1 MPTQSETESTLKGD
15 IAGGL
20 TAAFLALPVSI
31 VVGSFTL
38 EALGRDG
45 FTLGIVSGIWGLA
58 LGAIIL
64 AILGTRSTGVNVP
77 RSVAG
82 FFVAALLFQVIMG
95 TNTVVAMEAGSQ
107 LAGVFL
113 FLALTGL
120 IQTVIGLT
128 HMGGMVKYCPQ
139 PVLAGF
145 LNAVGIL
152 LFVSQIGALLGVEDT
167 HSIRIVLH
175 EIERDFKPLNLVVV
189 AVTGAII
196 AWPPRFTHRIPSMV
210 SGVLVGTVAY
220 HLLHELGLEKYLGST
235 IGSMPEVISPPFDI
249 ALKFYP
255 FIEIYGA
262 RLPDILAAAFGL
274 AIIGSLDHLLSSK
287 AYEAHTGVRLDTNKE
302 LAKLG
307 ATNTILPCLGCI
319 PVGINLTNSLANH
332 NAGGKSRW
340 SLVVIGITSLVA
352 ILLFGWAIAWL
363 PRVVVAVLLITLALR
378 LIDFNIVVTLFNWLR
393 GKARISRS
401 HGIDLAILIIVAG
414 VAIAVG
420 VANGVAVG
428 IVIAVGF
435 FIATTSRSVV
445 RRVYRT
451 DAIHSRR
458 SRPAAEMEQLD
469 IHGNKVV
476 VLVLEGIVFF
486 GTADHLLDR
495 IDELLKEDVTHIIL
509 DMKRVNYI
517 DSTGAR
523 IFVQL
528 AKVVRESGRQ
538 VLVSHMNKN
547 HELWEFMEDT
557 GVVKAV
563 GSSGFFDDTD
573 HALEKAENDLLLA
586 VIGEKTVIRETPL
599 SRITP
604 MELLNR
610 EELALLSP
618 QLEKRIFNPGE
629 HIFKE
634 GDAGDELF
642 IISEG
647 SASVYR
653 AMEDNIGSHRL
664 VTFGQGTVFGEMAL
678 LDAQPRSASVRADGR
693 LTCYVMSR
701 HQLDDLV
708 AQHHAIA
715 VKMLISLSRELGRR
729 LRSANQ
735 TINSLQT

>member
-1 MPTQSETESTLKGD
+1 MPSHPESTLKGD

-38 EALGRDG
+38 EALGRNG
-45 FTLGIVSGIWGLA
+45 YTLGIVSGIWGLA

-64 AILGTRSTGVNVP
+64 ALLGTHSSGVNVP

-82 FFVAALLFQVIMG
+82 FFVAALLSQMVMG
-95 TNTVVAMEAGSQ
+95 FNTASVDPSAQ
-107 LAGVFL
+107 LAAVFL

-120 IQTVIGLT
+120 VQTLIGLT
-128 HMGGMVKYCPQ
+128 HLGGMVKYCPQ

-152 LFVSQIGALLGVEDT
+152 LFVSQIGPMLGNEDA
-167 HSIRIVLH
+167 HSIREVWVEFEQSLA
-175 EIERDFKPLNLVVV
+175 PLNLLVV
-189 AVTGAII
+189 AITAAVI
-196 AWPPRFTHRIPSMV
+196 AWPPRFLHRVPSMIL
-210 SGVLVGTVAY
+210 GVIAGTAGY
-220 HLLHELGLEKYLGST
+220 HILDAMGLEKYLGST
-235 IGSMPEVISPPFDI
+235 IGAMPPIHPPFDI
-249 ALKFYP
+249 GLSFYS
-255 FIEIYGA
+255 FIQVYGA
-262 RLPDILAAAFGL
+262 RLPDMIAAAFGL
-274 AIIGSLDHLLSSK
+274 AIVGSLDHLLSSK
-287 AYEAHTGVRLDTNKE
+287 AYEARTGVRLDTNRE

-307 ATNTILPCLGCI
+307 GTNTLLACIGCI

-332 NAGGKSRW
+332 NAGGRSRW
-340 SLVVIGITSLVA
+340 SLVVLGVTA
-352 ILLFGWAIAWL
+352 IIMIMAFGWVIGWL
-363 PRVVVAVLLITLALR
+363 PRVVVSVLLMTLALR
-378 LIDFNIVVTLFNWLR
+378 LIDFDVPVTLFKWMV
-393 GKARISRS
+393 GKIKVSRS
-401 HGIDLAILIIVAG
+401 HAIDLAILIIVAA

-451 DAIHSRR
+451 DVIHSRR
-458 SRPAAEMEQLD
+458 SRPSEEMEQLD
-469 IHGNKVV
+469 IHGRKVV

-495 IDELLKEDVTHIIL
+495 IDQLLKEDVTHIII

-523 IFVQL
+523 IFGQIAKLVHESKRQL
-528 AKVVRESGRQ
+528 
-538 VLVSHMNKN
+538 LVSHMSSS
-547 HELWEFMEDT
+547 HELWGFLEDT
-557 GVVKAV
+557 GVVRAV
-563 GSSGFFDDTD
+563 GTSRFFDDTD
-573 HALEKAENDLLLA
+573 YALEKAENDLLLD
-586 VIGEKTVIRETPL
+586 VMGEKTIIKETPL

-604 MELLNR
+604 MELLSK
-610 EELALLSP
+610 EELSTLSP

-629 HIFKE
+629 HIFRE
-634 GDAGDELF
+634 GEPGDELF

-653 AMEDNIGSHRL
+653 SMEDNVGSHRL

-678 LDAQPRSASVRADGR
+678 LDSQPRSASVRADGR
-693 LTCYVMSR
+693 LACYVMSR
-701 HQLDDLV
+701 HQLDQLV
-708 AQHHAIA
+708 TQNHAIA
-715 VKMLISLSRELGRR
+715 VKLLISLSRELGRR

>member
-1 MPTQSETESTLKGD
+1 MPSQTENESTFKGD

-82 FFVAALLFQVIMG
+82 FFVAALLTQGIMG
-95 TNTVVAMEAGSQ
+95 SNTVVAMSPTAQ

-120 IQTVIGLT
+120 IQTVVGLARL
-128 HMGGMVKYCPQ
+128 GGMVKYCPQ
-139 PVLAGF
+139 PVLSGF

-152 LFVSQIGALLGVEDT
+152 LFASQLGAMLGIEDT
-167 HSIRIVLH
+167 HSLRRVFQEL
-175 EIERDFKPLNLVVV
+175 ETGFRPLNLLVV
-189 AVTGAII
+189 AATGAVI
-196 AWPPRFTHRIPSMV
+196 AWPPKFTRRIPSMV
-210 SGVLVGTVAY
+210 SGVIVGTVVY
-220 HLLHELGLEKYLGST
+220 HLLAAMDLEKYLGST
-235 IGSMPEVISPPFDI
+235 IGEMPVSTPPFGI
-249 ALKFYP
+249 AVDFYS
-255 FIEIYGA
+255 FLDLYGA
-262 RLPDILAAAFGL
+262 RLPDMIAAAFGL
-274 AIIGSLDHLLSSK
+274 AIVGSLDHLLSSK

-307 ATNTILPCLGCI
+307 ATNTVLACIGCI

-332 NAGGKSRW
+332 NAGGRSRW
-340 SLVVIGITSLVA
+340 SLAVIGGTSVIA
-352 ILLFGWAIAWL
+352 VLLFAWAIAWL
-363 PRVVVAVLLITLALR
+363 PRVVVAVLLMTLALR
-378 LIDFNIVVTLFNWLR
+378 LIEFHILGTLYNRLR
-393 GKARISRS
+393 GKIKVSRS
-401 HGIDLAILIIVAG
+401 HAIDLTIRIMVAII
-414 VAIAVG
+414 AIAVG
-420 VANGVAVG
+420 VANGVAAG

-458 SRPAAEMEQLD
+458 SRPSSDMEQLD
-469 IHGNKVV
+469 KHGNKVV

-495 IDELLKEDVTHIIL
+495 IDELLREDVTHIIL

-523 IFVQL
+523 IFAQIGRL
-528 AKVVRESGRQ
+528 VRESGRQ
-538 VLVSHMNKN
+538 LLVSHMNKN
-547 HELWEFMEDT
+547 HELWGFMEDT

-563 GSSGFFDDTD
+563 GVNGFFDDTD
-573 HALEKAENDLLLA
+573 HALEKAENDLLRA
-586 VIGEKTVIRETPL
+586 VVGEKTIINETPL

-604 MELLNR
+604 MELLNSQ
-610 EELALLSP
+610 ELALLSP
-618 QLEKRIFNPGE
+618 QLEKRVFNPGE
-629 HIFKE
+629 YIFRE
-634 GDAGDELF
+634 GEPGDELF

-653 AMEDNIGSHRL
+653 AMEDNQGTHRL

-678 LDAQPRSASVRADGR
+678 LDSQPRSASVRADGR
-693 LTCYVMSR
+693 LACYVMSR
-701 HQLDDLV
+701 QHLDQLV
-708 AQHHAIA
+708 GQHHAIA
-715 VKMLISLSRELGRR
+715 VKLLTSLSRELGRR